1 MIDFYETQEDM
12 DDAFE
17 SMMEKEQDKA
27 RLREQIE
34 EARGE
39 VESRYEDLI
48 SAKEELADLEK
59 QLLEM

>member
-1 MIDFYETQEDM
+1 MIVFYETQEDM